1 MHVICAVMK
10 NLTLRIEDSTL
21 DRAREIAHAQST
33 SVNALVRDFLGTL
46 VQQETRKEQARK
58 ELIQL
63 CMESD
68 AKVGKVRWTREE
80 LYDCQ
85 FMKRFLK
92 AKS

>member
-58 ELIQL
+58 ELVQL

-68 AKVGKVRWTREE
+68 AEVGEVAWTREE
-80 LYDCQ
+80 LNE
-85 FMKRFLK
+85 R
-92 AKS
+92 